1 MVTSPPRRPHAAL
14 LVALLVVGAALV
26 TPAPAAA
33 YHTPTE
39 RVTDE
44 SAYTL
49 NRRELRIGLW
59 KIEYGLLDS
68 LTVGTYPLIWLFKV
82 ANLSAKYEYAFSPR
96 WSVAARL
103 SLARLDLQRLNE
115 ESPPAALY
123 TIPFEL
129 WGSHRLG
136 DSVSL
141 SAGAIFSK
149 VGVSGA
155 TEGEAQDG
163 VDNSLEGAAA
173 VTNLQLAG
181 TLEWRLTRVTALQLH
196 GRWLAYQDTT
206 ASSTITLHPD
216 EYTTVEVVAAA
227 ESDAVDVANAFSV
240 VPSFVFSW
248 QTFRLRLGLGYGN
261 FNVPVINFVVP
272 VRSVIPELDLYWRW

>member
-1 MVTSPPRRPHAAL
+1 MA
-14 LVALLVVGAALV
+14 
-26 TPAPAAA
+26 APALA

-39 RVTDE
+39 RVTDD

-68 LTVGTYPLIWLFKV
+68 LTLGTYPLIWLFKV
-82 ANLSAKYEYAFSPR
+82 ANLSAKYEYVLNDR
-96 WSVAARL
+96 WSFGTRL

-115 ESPPAALY
+115 DSPPAALY

-129 WGSHRLG
+129 WASRRFGDRL
-136 DSVSL
+136 SL

-155 TEGEAQDG
+155 TEGEAQHD

-173 VTNLQLAG
+173 VTNLQLA
-181 TLEWRLTRVTALQLH
+181 TTFEWRITRVTALQLH
-196 GRWLAYQDTT
+196 GRWLAYQDAT

-227 ESDAVDVANAFSV
+227 ETDAVDVANAFSV
-240 VPSFVFSW
+240 LPSFIFSW
-248 QTFRLRLGLGYGN
+248 NTFRLRLGLGYGN
-261 FNVPVINFVVP
+261 FNVPVINFV
-272 VRSVIPELDLYWRW
+272 IPTRTLIPDFDLYWRW